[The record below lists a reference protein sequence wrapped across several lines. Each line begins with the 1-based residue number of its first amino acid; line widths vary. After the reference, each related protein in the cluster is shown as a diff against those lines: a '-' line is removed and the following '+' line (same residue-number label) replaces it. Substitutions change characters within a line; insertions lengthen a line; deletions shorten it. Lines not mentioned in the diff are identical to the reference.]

1 MYAAEQYDFTKNYG
15 NAYLTA
21 GKHSLSFRL
30 VGTGRNAASD
40 GYDLTFGGFTL
51 SKVVPD
57 AENAPGFSRCGEIYV
72 GAPPVIFPF
81 SEKEVYSIEESNRVR
96 HAGLASTCLKP
107 LCEENSS
114 DARG

>member
-72 GAPPVIFPF
+72 G
-81 SEKEVYSIEESNRVR
+81 EKEVYSIEESYRVR